1 MSENEVVRT
10 DGKRRVSI
18 KPGYATGNAD
28 VSVCLNGYQTIVTSM
43 DVEMLSWLSHAIDEY
58 LQRLGGEAV

>member
-28 VSVCLNGYQTIVTSM
+28 VSVCLN
-43 DVEMLSWLSHAIDEY
+43 
-58 LQRLGGEAV
+58 